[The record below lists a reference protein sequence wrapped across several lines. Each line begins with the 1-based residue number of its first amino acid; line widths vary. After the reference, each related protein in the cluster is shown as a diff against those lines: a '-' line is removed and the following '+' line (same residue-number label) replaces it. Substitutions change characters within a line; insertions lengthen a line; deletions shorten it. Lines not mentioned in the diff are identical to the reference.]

1 MPKSIINDTTVIW
14 VLKWPKKSL
23 TRRNSQWAHC
33 RNEGHIT
40 MGSSY
45 EPILFSAF
53 IINLDDGV
61 KKYVYYN
68 AEGMNLERMTGI
80 WESSAERDLEA
91 EWATSWTLTR
101 SPMPPWQRQTQ
112 QRMYEAWRLQGQWF
126 APLYFMFSVHLWQCS
141 LRKIWINCKLSKEQQ
156 KLRDLEN
163 ITYKNWKKSS
173 VYSKEMK
180 DKEPTTRAFK

>member
-1 MPKSIINDTTVIW
+1 
-14 VLKWPKKSL
+14 
-23 TRRNSQWAHC
+23 
-33 RNEGHIT
+33 

-91 EWATSWTLTR
+91 E
-101 SPMPPWQRQTQ
+101 
-112 QRMYEAWRLQGQWF
+112 
-126 APLYFMFSVHLWQCS
+126 
-141 LRKIWINCKLSKEQQ
+141 
-156 KLRDLEN
+156 
-163 ITYKNWKKSS
+163 
-173 VYSKEMK
+173 
-180 DKEPTTRAFK
+180 